1 MIFKQ
6 YYKIIII
13 KMQRHLNKFQYKS
26 FKLLKQQAR
35 SFQNKLDLFTNLRKS
50 QDKIKTGI
58 TTVPTNS
65 LENSE
70 EYKSTYLRLLEGNK
84 AYVEE
89 KTQDNPEYFRELA
102 KTQKPKY
109 LLIGCSDSRV
119 PPNELTKTDP
129 GEIFIHRN
137 IANQVLTSDLNCMSV
152 IQFAVEHLKVEHIIV
167 MGHTKCGGVIAANKN
182 HHLGLIDQW
191 LNNIRDV
198 AHNYKE
204 ELSKIEDKDEFI
216 KSLTELNVKHQAL
229 NVCKTSFVQNAWNKG
244 VNLHVH
250 GWICDIE
257 TGLIKDLTVTN
268 QDWENIR
275 NIYSYKF

>member
-1 MIFKQ
+1 
-6 YYKIIII
+6 
-13 KMQRHLNKFQYKS
+13 MQRLVKRKLQTPLFKTPFKYFNKKT
-26 FKLLKQQAR
+26 
-35 SFQNKLDLFTNLRKS
+35 DLFSNLKKS
-50 QDKIKTGI
+50 SDKANSGI
-58 TTVPTNS
+58 TTTPTS
-65 LENSE
+65 HLESNE
-70 EYKSTYLRLLEGNK
+70 EYRSTYFRLLEGNK
-84 AYVEE
+84 KYVEE
-89 KTQDNPEYFRELA
+89 KTHENPDYFKELS

-137 IANQVLTSDLNCMSV
+137 IANQVITSDLNCMSV

-182 HHLGLIDQW
+182 QHLGLIDQW
-191 LNNIRDV
+191 LNNIREV
-198 AHNYKE
+198 ANIYKE
-204 ELSKIEDKDEFI
+204 QLSKIEDQDEFV
-216 KSLTELNVKHQAL
+216 KALTELNVKHQAL

-244 VNLHVH
+244 INLHVH

-257 TGLIKDLTVTN
+257 SGLIKDLTVTN

>member
-1 MIFKQ
+1 MYNQLKNLQKHTKSYLFNQAFK
-6 YYKIIII
+6 
-13 KMQRHLNKFQYKS
+13 NFSCKS
-26 FKLLKQQAR
+26 
-35 SFQNKLDLFTNLRKS
+35 DLFSNIKNS
-50 QDKIKTGI
+50 KEKIKAGI
-58 TTVPTNS
+58 TSTPAS
-65 LENSE
+65 QLEFNE
-70 EYKSTYLRLLEGNK
+70 EYTSTYFRLLEGNK
-84 AYVEE
+84 KYVEE
-89 KTQDNPEYFRELA
+89 KTTDKPEYFRELA

-119 PPNELTKTDP
+119 PPNELTKTEP

-167 MGHTKCGGVIAANKN
+167 MGHTKCGGVIAANN
-182 HHLGLIDQW
+182 NQHLGLIDQW

-198 AHNYKE
+198 AHIYKE
-204 ELSKIEDKDEFI
+204 QLSKIQDKDQFI
-216 KSLTELNVKHQAL
+216 KALTEINVKHQTL

-268 QDWENIR
+268 EDWENIR
-275 NIYSYKF
+275 NIYTYKF